1 MWKKPGSI
9 WLYAKILKK
18 FHWKQNSCLHFALK
32 HLIGINAS
40 NTFLN
45 SQGVYLL
52 GKSWFVRITQNDI
65 QNITTNLRV
74 LTRFKRFLDVNMHF
88 RIISP
93 STLYVMQS
101 MSESYWTQAPLI
113 ISTASIWVSL
123 QMILHWKFLLSEY
136 GGIYS

>member
-1 MWKKPGSI
+1 MKKTGVNMIVCEDSEE
-9 WLYAKILKK
+9 

-40 NTFLN
+40 NAFPELTRCL
-45 SQGVYLL
+45 
-52 GKSWFVRITQNDI
+52 FVRVKLIC
-65 QNITTNLRV
+65 TNNTEWYTKYNV

-88 RIISP
+88 RLISP

-123 QMILHWKFLLSEY
+123 QMILHWKLLLSES